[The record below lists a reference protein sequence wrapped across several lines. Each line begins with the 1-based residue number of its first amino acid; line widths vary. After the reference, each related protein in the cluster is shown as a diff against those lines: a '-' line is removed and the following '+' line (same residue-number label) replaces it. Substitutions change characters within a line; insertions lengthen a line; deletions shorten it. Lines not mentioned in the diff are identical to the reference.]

1 MKTKAIKRAKVIRK
15 LMRGV
20 WDSLDSHLP
29 YAYAKNMEAPNTN
42 KFNQDCVKE
51 YSKMLVLLSTLY

>member
-1 MKTKAIKRAKVIRK
+1 MKTKAVKRAKVIRK

-29 YAYAKNMEAPNTN
+29 YAYAKKMVAPNTN
-42 KFNQDCVKE
+42 KFNQKCVKE
-51 YSKMLVLLSTLY
+51 YAAMLVLLAKLY